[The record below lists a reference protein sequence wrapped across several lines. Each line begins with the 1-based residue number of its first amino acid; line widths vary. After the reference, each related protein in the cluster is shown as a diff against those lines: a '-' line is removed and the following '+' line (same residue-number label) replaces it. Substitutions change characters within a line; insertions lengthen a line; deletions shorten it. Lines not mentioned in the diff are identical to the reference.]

1 MAWEDLWRALALVM
15 VIEGLFPFI
24 APQRWRQAMLQVSQ
38 TEPRVLRAIAGGVM
52 ITGLFLLQ
60 LLRH

>member
-15 VIEGLFPFI
+15 VLEGLFPFI
-24 APQRWRQAMLQVSQ
+24 APQRWRQALLQVSQ
-38 TEPRVLRAIAGGVM
+38 VEPRVLRAIAGGVM